1 MLRFL
6 MAFTAIL
13 SISAA
18 SISGEESSGA
28 VGQGT
33 FGVGYDEGLSVRVLV
48 LDNVSAYA
56 SFAFHTMGADT
67 FFRQSLNNISW
78 KLGGEYVFKK
88 WDKLN
93 LGAFGEWRQEMQQ
106 GETERALGLNTL
118 RYNQWNTIFRIG
130 VRPEWFILDRLSI
143 DYKFGIQYIHHG
155 PTFKLNAAQNGVES
169 NKDDYDEA
177 GVYSGRSPFD
187 FNRTSVLLNIG
198 FTVYIAK
205 LPFFK

>member
-1 MLRFL
+1 

-18 SISGEESSGA
+18 SILGEESSDA

-56 SFAFHTMGADT
+56 SFGFFTKGADT
-67 FFRQSLNNISW
+67 VYRQPLNNISW

-106 GETERALGLNTL
+106 GETERALSLSTL

-155 PTFKLNAAQNGVES
+155 PTFKLNATQNGVES
-169 NKDDYDEA
+169 NKNDYDEA

-187 FNRTSVLLNIG
+187 FNKTSVLLNIG
-198 FTVYIAK
+198 FTVYVGK

>member
-18 SISGEESSGA
+18 SISGEESSNA
-28 VGQGT
+28 VGRGT

-56 SFAFHTMGADT
+56 SFGFYLKGADSVYH
-67 FFRQSLNNISW
+67 QPLNNISW

-93 LGAFGEWRQEMQQ
+93 LGAFGEWREEMQQ
-106 GETERALGLNTL
+106 GETGRAQGLNTP
-118 RYNQWNTIFRIG
+118 RYNRWNTVFRLG

-143 DYKFGIQYIHHG
+143 DYKIGIQYVYHS
-155 PTFKLNAAQNGVES
+155 PSFKLNDAQDGMQKV
-169 NKDDYDEA
+169 KDGHSEFGA
-177 GVYSGRSPFD
+177 YSGRSPFSD
-187 FNRTSVLLNIG
+187 KTSVLLNIG

>member
-18 SISGEESSGA
+18 SILGEGSSES

-56 SFAFHTMGADT
+56 SFGFYTKGADSV
-67 FFRQSLNNISW
+67 FKQPLNNVSW

-93 LGAFGEWRQEMQQ
+93 LGAFGEWREEMSQHLTKQAQ
-106 GETERALGLNTL
+106 GQNMM
-118 RYNQWNTIFRIG
+118 RYNRWHTVFRLG

-143 DYKFGIQYIHHG
+143 DYKIGVQYAYHS
-155 PTFKLNAAQNGVES
+155 PSFKLNTTETGMEKV
-169 NKDDYDEA
+169 KDGYSEVGA
-177 GVYSGRSPFD
+177 YSGRSPFSD
-187 FNRTSVLLNIG
+187 KTSVLLNIG

>member
-18 SISGEESSGA
+18 SILGEESSGA
-28 VGQGT
+28 IGQGT

-48 LDNVSAYA
+48 LDNVSAYG
-56 SFAFHTMGADT
+56 SFGFYTKGADSVYH
-67 FFRQSLNNISW
+67 QPLSNISW

-93 LGAFGEWRQEMQQ
+93 LGAFGEWREEMHQS
-106 GETERALGLNTL
+106 ETVRTQGLNTL
-118 RYNQWNTIFRIG
+118 RYNRWNTIFRLG

-143 DYKFGIQYIHHG
+143 DYKIGVQFVRHS
-155 PTFKLNAAQNGVES
+155 PSFKLNNAGDGVQK
-169 NKDDYDEA
+169 NKDGYSEFGA
-177 GVYSGRSPFD
+177 YSGRSPFND
-187 FNRTSVLLNIG
+187 ATSVLLNIG

>member
-1 MLRFL
+1 
-6 MAFTAIL
+6 MAFSAIL

-18 SISGEESSGA
+18 SILGEESSSA

-33 FGVGYDEGLSVRVLV
+33 FGVGYDEGLQVRVLV

-56 SFAFHTMGADT
+56 SFAFFTKGADSVYH
-67 FFRQSLNNISW
+67 QPLNNISW

-106 GETERALGLNTL
+106 GETERALGLSTL

-169 NKDDYDEA
+169 NKNDYDEA

-187 FNRTSVLLNIG
+187 FNKTSVLLNIG